1 MVQRV
6 ELVVVEDDLLG
17 GFGVAVL
24 QHDDDAV
31 GGHRQELL
39 HLGEQLR
46 GLGRQRRFG
55 VDAACSFGDVL
66 RQIAHALEGRGEP
79 QRRYDDSQVGRHRVL
94 LGEQTDALVDDAG
107 FEGIDL
113 DVAVDDALGGFDI
126 LLQQGVSGPVDG
138 LAHVLHH
145 AIEVIGNG
153 LELLVKNNAHCCSLS
168 CYVVALDGTS
178 IKCKPHKLCL
188 PSAWR
193 SGS

>member
-1 MVQRV
+1 M
-6 ELVVVEDDLLG
+6 
-17 GFGVAVL
+17 
-24 QHDDDAV
+24 
-31 GGHRQELL
+31 
-39 HLGEQLR
+39 QLR
-46 GLGRQRRFG
+46 RCASPSPMRS
-55 VDAACSFGDVL
+55 VAAS
-66 RQIAHALEGRGEP
+66 RG
-79 QRRYDDSQVGRHRVL
+79 RYDDSQVGRHRVL

-113 DVAVDDALGGFDI
+113 DVAVDDALGGFDV
-126 LLQQGVSGPVDG
+126 LLQQGVSGPVDD
-138 LAHVLHH
+138 AHVLHH